1 MSSGLKGLNKNF
13 WLFAVGRF
21 VSQVGWAVQD
31 VALPL
36 YVLDQTHS
44 GGMMT
49 VFILAEMVPALL
61 VMPFAGVIGDRY
73 NRKHLMVGFDLA
85 RGVLLFGVLAFNF
98 IGIHQLLIVQVIMA
112 TMGAF
117 FGASTGA
124 MFPDLVEP
132 DELEKANSI
141 VSSFNIFARLI
152 GPALGGFIYAVGGIA
167 LALLVNAASFF
178 GSGLFE
184 MLIGYEWEAK
194 ELESFGQVIS
204 DLKEGISFLRSN
216 RYLWTLMGFAIFM
229 IALAQPFGAVL
240 MPYAMREIL
249 KFSSYQFGLQ
259 ESAFMVGALI
269 GNALIAAKFGKKA
282 GRYLFHALLF
292 DGIMILVFTWLISPA
307 SNLTTDTAFLLLAG
321 VNILWGAVEAFLN
334 VPINSKIQRAI
345 PTEVRGRVMA
355 AMAVLMHAAGPFG
368 LLAVGPLLDRYP
380 AWLVSLGLWAGMGF
394 VVLYYWARHRAVLTG
409 EDRGN
414 VKEKGKMETGLT

>member
-1 MSSGLKGLNKNF
+1 MSLSRDF

-36 YVLDQTHS
+36 YVLDRTHS

-49 VFILAEMVPALL
+49 AFILAEMIPAML

-73 NRKHLMVGFDLA
+73 NRKHLMVSFDLA

-98 IGIHQLLIVQVIMA
+98 IGIYQLLIVQVIMA

-132 DELEKANSI
+132 NELERANSI
-141 VSSFNIFARLI
+141 TSSFNIFARLV
-152 GPALGGFIYAVGGIA
+152 GPALGGFIYAIGGIPI
-167 LALLVNAASFF
+167 ALLVNAVSFF

-184 MLIGYEWEAK
+184 ILIRYEWKAR
-194 ELESFGQVIS
+194 ELESLGQVVS
-204 DLKEGISFLRSN
+204 DIKEGIAFLRSN

-229 IALAQPFGAVL
+229 ITFAEPFGAVL

-249 KFSSYQFGLQ
+249 RFSSYQFGLQ

-269 GNALIAAKFGKKA
+269 GNALIAAKFGRKA

-292 DGIMILVFTWLISPA
+292 DGIMILIFTWLISPS

-321 VNILWGAVEAFLN
+321 VNVLWGAIEAFES
-334 VPINSKIQRAI
+334 VPINAKIQRAI
-345 PTEVRGRVMA
+345 PTEVRGRVMS
-355 AMAVLMHAAGPFG
+355 AMMVLMHAAGPLG

-380 AWLVSLGLWAGMGF
+380 AWLVSVVLWVGMGA
-394 VVLYYWARHRAVLTG
+394 VVLYYWVKYRKILTG
-409 EDRGN
+409 EEEIGA
-414 VKEKGKMETGLT
+414 KEKG